1 MQEFKAKAKRTQKM
15 TRDGVVETNQATG
28 EQTRKSQRETDDFSG
43 DTAEN
48 MTGKA
53 LNRADTERQRHKAKK
68 RRRKAR
74 KDAKQAAK
82 AATQPQASRLQFKE
96 EERTDPELAKYV
108 KKSEKAA
115 DRLEA
120 AREKIPKQKR
130 IKAAREFDEATGRA
144 KTRLYFEKTDKPQNG
159 KLHHNPADRPV
170 REIKNYVHGKVSE
183 VEKDNSGVEGAHKSE
198 KVAEK
203 AGGYASRKLKEGYRS
218 HKLKPYREAAK
229 AEAASRKADTNYLYH
244 KTLKENPELA
254 SNPLSRFHQKQQIKR
269 QYAKDLR
276 AAQKAGATAG
286 KTAGA
291 AKNTRKATQ
300 KAGEAT
306 KKTTDF
312 IARHWKGILTVGVF
326 LLLIVMIFTGLSSC
340 AAIIQG
346 GVSSILGT
354 SYTAEDEAIRE
365 VEADYKEL
373 ESGLRE
379 EIADIE
385 TDYPDYDEYQY
396 HLDEIGHNP
405 FALASYLT
413 AKLYDYTREEAQ
425 AEIQALFE
433 KQYTLTLREEIQTR
447 YRTETTT
454 DPETGETTTEE
465 IPYDYYIL
473 HVTLTNRNMETLAGE
488 LLTPEQKEMFDIYME
503 TKGNKP
509 DVFGE
514 DYAAGTPGSGEY
526 TDYEIPPE
534 ALSDERFAAM
544 IEEAEKYLGYPYVW
558 GGSSPSTSFD
568 CSGFVCWVINH
579 SGAGSVGRTTAQGI
593 FNHTTP
599 IAPSEAK
606 PGDIIFFTGT
616 YDSGSAVSHVGIYV
630 GNGMM
635 IHCGNPISYASVNTP
650 YWQSHFYAYGR
661 LP

>member
-1 MQEFKAKAKRTQKM
+1 MQEFKAKAKTTQKM

-28 EQTRKSQRETDDFSG
+28 EQTKKSQRETDDFSG
-43 DTAEN
+43 DTAES

-53 LNRADTERQRHKAKK
+53 LNRAATERQRHKAKK
-68 RRRKAR
+68 RRKKAN
-74 KDAKQAAK
+74 K
-82 AATQPQASRLQFKE
+82 AAQKAQEATGKQTTRLQFKE

-115 DRLEA
+115 DKLEA

-144 KTRLYFEKTDKPQNG
+144 KTRLYFEKTDKPPNG
-159 KLHHNPADRPV
+159 KLHHNPADRPM
-170 REIKNYVHGKVSE
+170 REIKNYVHGKVGE

-198 KVAEK
+198 KVAER
-203 AGGYASRKLKEGYRS
+203 AGSYASRKLKEGYRS
-218 HKLKPYREAAK
+218 HKLKPYRKAAK
-229 AEAASRKADTNYLYH
+229 AEAASQKADTNYLYH

-254 SNPLSRFHQKQQIKR
+254 SNPLSRFHQKQQIKK
-269 QYAKDLR
+269 QYAKELR
-276 AAQKAGATAG
+276 GVGKSAG
-286 KTAGA
+286 KT
-291 AKNTRKATQ
+291 AKNTRKAAQ

-346 GVSSILGT
+346 GVSSIVGT

-373 ESGLRE
+373 ERGLRE

-473 HVTLTNRNMETLAGE
+473 HVTLTNKNIETLAGE

-509 DVFGE
+509 DMFGD
-514 DYAAGTPGSGEY
+514 DYATGTPGSGEY

-544 IEEAEKYLGYPYVW
+544 IAEAEKYLGYPYVW

-568 CSGFVCWVINH
+568 CSGFVCWVINQ
-579 SGAGSVGRTTAQGI
+579 SGVGSVGRTTAQGI

-616 YDSGSAVSHVGIYV
+616 YDSGSAVSHVGIYA

-650 YWQSHFYAYGR
+650 YWQSHFYSYGR

>member
-1 MQEFKAKAKRTQKM
+1 MQEFKAKAKTTQKM
-15 TRDGVVETNQATG
+15 TRDGVVETDKATG
-28 EQTRKSQRETDDFSG
+28 EQTRTSSRETDDFFG

-48 MTGKA
+48 VTGKA
-53 LNRADTERQRHKAKK
+53 FDRAATERQRHKAKK
-68 RRRKAR
+68 RRKKAG
-74 KDAKQAAK
+74 KEAEQAKE
-82 AATQPQASRLQFKE
+82 ATGKQTARLQFTD
-96 EERTDPELAKYV
+96 EERTDPELSKYV

-120 AREKIPKQKR
+120 ARAKIPKQKR
-130 IKAAREFDEATGRA
+130 IKMAREFDEATGRA
-144 KTRLYFEKTDKPQNG
+144 KTRLYFEETDKPPSG
-159 KLHHNPADRPV
+159 KLYHNPADRPIQ
-170 REIKNYVHGKVSE
+170 EIKNFVHGKVGE
-183 VEKDNSGVEGAHKSE
+183 VEKENSGVEGAHKTE
-198 KVAEK
+198 KLAEK
-203 AGGYASRKLKEGYRS
+203 AGGYAKRKLKEGYRS
-218 HKLKPYREAAK
+218 HKLKPYREAEK
-229 AEAASRKADTNYLYH
+229 AQAASMKADTNYLYH

-269 QYAKDLR
+269 QYAKELR
-276 AAQKAGATAG
+276 NAG
-286 KTAGA
+286 KSAGKA
-291 AKNTRKATQ
+291 AKKTGKA
-300 KAGEAT
+300 AGEAT
-306 KKTTDF
+306 KKTADF

-326 LLLIVMIFTGLSSC
+326 LLLIVLIFTGLSSC
-340 AAIIQG
+340 AAMIQG
-346 GVSSILGT
+346 GVTSIVGT

-396 HLDEIGHNP
+396 HLDEIGHDP

-454 DPETGETTTEE
+454 DPDTGETTTEQV
-465 IPYDYYIL
+465 PYDYYIL
-473 HVTLTNRNMETLAGE
+473 HVTLTNKNIETLAGE

-514 DYAAGTPGSGEY
+514 NYATQPGGGQY

-544 IEEAEKYLGYPYVW
+544 IAEAEKYLGYPYVW

-579 SGAGSVGRTTAQGI
+579 SGAGSIGRTTAQGI
-593 FNHTTP
+593 FNYTTP
-599 IAPSEAK
+599 IAPGEAK

-650 YWQSHFYAYGR
+650 YWQSHFYSYGR

>member
-1 MQEFKAKAKRTQKM
+1 MQEFKAKAKMTQKM
-15 TRDGVVETNQATG
+15 TRDGVVETNKATG
-28 EQTRKSQRETDDFSG
+28 EQTRTSQRETDDFSG

-48 MTGKA
+48 VTGKA
-53 LNRADTERQRHKAKK
+53 LNRAATERQRHKAKK
-68 RRRKAR
+68 RRKKAD
-74 KDAKQAAK
+74 KDTRQAAK
-82 AATQPQASRLQFKE
+82 TAEQPQTSRLQFSE
-96 EERTDPELAKYV
+96 AERTDPELAKYV

-115 DRLEA
+115 DKLEA

-144 KTRLYFEKTDKPQNG
+144 KTRLYFEKTDKPPNG

-170 REIKNYVHGKVSE
+170 QEIKNYVHGKVSE

-198 KVAEK
+198 KVAER
-203 AGGYASRKLKEGYRS
+203 AGGYAARKLKEGYRS

-229 AEAASRKADTNYLYH
+229 AEAASQKADTNYLYH

-276 AAQKAGATAG
+276 AAQKAGSTAG

-312 IARHWKGILTVGVF
+312 IARHWKAILTVGVF

-340 AAIIQG
+340 AAVIQG
-346 GVSSILGT
+346 GVTSIVGT
-354 SYTAEDEAIRE
+354 SYTAEDEAIRQ

-473 HVTLTNRNMETLAGE
+473 HVTLTNKNIETLAGE

-509 DVFGE
+509 DVFGD
-514 DYAAGTPGSGEY
+514 DYAAGTPGGGEY

-544 IEEAEKYLGYPYVW
+544 IAEAEKYLGYPYVW

-579 SGAGSVGRTTAQGI
+579 SGVGNVGRTTAQGI
-593 FNHTTP
+593 FNYTTP

>member
-1 MQEFKAKAKRTQKM
+1 MQEFKAKAKTTQKM

-28 EQTRKSQRETDDFSG
+28 EQTRKSQRETEDFSG
-43 DTAEN
+43 DAAEN
-48 MTGKA
+48 VTGKA
-53 LNRADTERQRHKAKK
+53 LNRAAAERQRHKAKK
-68 RRRKAR
+68 RRRKAK

-82 AATQPQASRLQFKE
+82 AAAQPQASRLQFKE

-120 AREKIPKQKR
+120 ARDKIPKQKR
-130 IKAAREFDEATGRA
+130 IKAARKFDEETGRA
-144 KTRLYFEKTDKPQNG
+144 KTRLYFEKSDKPPDR
-159 KLHHNPADRPV
+159 KPHRNPADRPL
-170 REIKNYVHGKVSE
+170 REAKNFVHGKVSE
-183 VEKDNSGVEGAHKSE
+183 VEKDNSGVEGAHKTE
-198 KVAEK
+198 KLAER
-203 AGGYASRKLKEGYRS
+203 AGGYAARKLKEGYRS

-229 AEAASRKADTNYLYH
+229 AEAASKKADTDYLYH

-254 SNPLSRFHQKQQIKR
+254 SNPLSRFYQKQQIKR

-276 AAQKAGATAG
+276 AAQRAGRTAG

-312 IARHWKGILTVGVF
+312 IARHWKAILTVGVF

-340 AAIIQG
+340 AAVIQG
-346 GVSSILGT
+346 GFSSVLGT

-379 EIADIE
+379 EIADVE

-396 HLDEIGHNP
+396 HLDEIGHDP

-465 IPYDYYIL
+465 VPYDYYIL
-473 HVTLTNRNMETLAGE
+473 HVTLTNKNIETLAGE
-488 LLTPEQKEMFDIYME
+488 LLTLEQKELFDVYME

-514 DYAAGTPGSGEY
+514 DYAAGTPGGGQY

-544 IEEAEKYLGYPYVW
+544 IAEAEKYLGYPYVW

-650 YWQSHFYAYGR
+650 YWQSHFYSYGR

>member
-1 MQEFKAKAKRTQKM
+1 MQEFKARAKMTQKM
-15 TRDGVVETNQATG
+15 TRDGVVETNEATG
-28 EQTRKSQRETDDFSG
+28 EQTRTSQRETDDFSG

-48 MTGKA
+48 VTGKA
-53 LNRADTERQRHKAKK
+53 LNRAAAERQRHKAKK
-68 RRRKAR
+68 RRKKAD
-74 KDAKQAAK
+74 K
-82 AATQPQASRLQFKE
+82 ATQKAQEATGKQTTRLQFSE
-96 EERTDPELAKYV
+96 AERTDPELAKYV

-120 AREKIPKQKR
+120 EREKIPKQKR

-144 KTRLYFEKTDKPQNG
+144 KTRLYFEKTDKPPNG

-198 KVAEK
+198 KVAER
-203 AGGYASRKLKEGYRS
+203 AGGYAARKLKEGYRS

-229 AEAASRKADTNYLYH
+229 AEAASQKADTNYLYH

-291 AKNTRKATQ
+291 AKNTRKAAQ

-312 IARHWKGILTVGVF
+312 IARHWKAILTVGVF

-340 AAIIQG
+340 AAVIQG
-346 GVSSILGT
+346 GVTSIVGT
-354 SYTAEDEAIRE
+354 SYTAEDEAIRQ

-413 AKLYDYTREEAQ
+413 AKLYDYTREEAR

-473 HVTLTNRNMETLAGE
+473 HVTLTNKNIETLAGE

-509 DVFGE
+509 DVFGD
-514 DYAAGTPGSGEY
+514 DYAAGTPGGGEY

-544 IEEAEKYLGYPYVW
+544 IAEAEKYLGYPYVW

-579 SGAGSVGRTTAQGI
+579 SGVGNVGRTTAQGI
-593 FNHTTP
+593 FNYTTP

-650 YWQSHFYAYGR
+650 YWQSHFYSYGR

>member
-1 MQEFKAKAKRTQKM
+1 MQEFKAKAKTTQKM

-43 DTAEN
+43 DAAEN

-53 LNRADTERQRHKAKK
+53 LNHAATERRRHKAKK
-68 RRRKAR
+68 RRRKAK

-82 AATQPQASRLQFKE
+82 AAAQPQASRLQFKE

-130 IKAAREFDEATGRA
+130 IKAARKFDEETGRA
-144 KTRLYFEKTDKPQNG
+144 KTRLYFEKTDKPPNG

-170 REIKNYVHGKVSE
+170 REIKNYVHGKVGE

-198 KVAEK
+198 KPAEK

-218 HKLKPYREAAK
+218 HKLKPYRAAAK
-229 AEAASRKADTNYLYH
+229 AEAASQKADTNYLYH

-254 SNPLSRFHQKQQIKR
+254 GNPLSRFHQKQQIKR

-276 AAQKAGATAG
+276 AAQKAGKTAG

-291 AKNTRKATQ
+291 AKNTRKTAQ

-346 GVSSILGT
+346 GVSSIVGT
-354 SYTAEDEAIRE
+354 SYTAEDEAIRQ

-473 HVTLTNRNMETLAGE
+473 HVTLTNKNIETLAGE
-488 LLTPEQKEMFDIYME
+488 LLTPEQKEMFDVYME

-509 DVFGE
+509 DVFGD
-514 DYAAGTPGSGEY
+514 DYATGTPGSGEY

-544 IEEAEKYLGYPYVW
+544 IAEAEKYLGYPYVW

-568 CSGFVCWVINH
+568 CSGFVCWVINQ
-579 SGAGSVGRTTAQGI
+579 SGVGSVGRTTAQGI

-616 YDSGSAVSHVGIYV
+616 YDSGSAVSHVGIYA

-650 YWQSHFYAYGR
+650 YWQSHFYSYGR

>member
-1 MQEFKAKAKRTQKM
+1 MQEFKAKAKTTQKM
-15 TRDGVVETNQATG
+15 TRDGVVETDRATG
-28 EQTRKSQRETDDFSG
+28 EQTRKSNRETDDFSG
-43 DTAEN
+43 NTAGN
-48 MTGKA
+48 VTGEA
-53 LNRADTERQRHKAKK
+53 LDRAAAERQRHKAKK
-68 RRRKAR
+68 RRKKAE
-74 KDAKQAAK
+74 KEAKQAK
-82 AATQPQASRLQFKE
+82 EATGKQTTRLQFSD

-115 DRLEA
+115 DRLEE
-120 AREKIPKQKR
+120 ARAKIPKQKR
-130 IKAAREFDEATGRA
+130 IKMAREFDEATGRA
-144 KTRLYFEKTDKPQNG
+144 KTHLYFEETDKPPNG
-159 KLHHNPADRPV
+159 KLHHNPADRPIQ
-170 REIKNYVHGKVSE
+170 EIKNYVHGKVGE
-183 VEKDNSGVEGAHKSE
+183 VEKENSGVEGAHKTE
-198 KVAEK
+198 KLAEK
-203 AGGYASRKLKEGYRS
+203 AGGYAARKLKEGYRS
-218 HKLKPYREAAK
+218 HKLKPYREAEK
-229 AEAASRKADTNYLYH
+229 AQAASMKADTNYLYR

-276 AAQKAGATAG
+276 NAG
-286 KTAGA
+286 KSAGKA
-291 AKNTRKATQ
+291 AKRTGKA
-300 KAGEAT
+300 AGEAT
-306 KKTTDF
+306 KTATDF
-312 IARHWKGILTVGVF
+312 IARHWKGILTASVF

-340 AAIIQG
+340 AAVLQG
-346 GVSSILGT
+346 GVTSIVGT

-373 ESGLRE
+373 EKDLRE

-396 HLDEIGHNP
+396 HLDEIGHDP

-413 AKLYDYTREEAQ
+413 AKLYDYTRQEAQ

-465 IPYDYYIL
+465 VPYDYYIL
-473 HVTLTNRNMETLAGE
+473 HVTLTNKNIETLAGE

-514 DYAAGTPGSGEY
+514 NYATQPGGGQY

-544 IEEAEKYLGYPYVW
+544 IAEAEKYLGYPYVW

-579 SGAGSVGRTTAQGI
+579 SGAGNVGRTTAQGI
-593 FNHTTP
+593 FNYTTP

-616 YDSGSAVSHVGIYV
+616 YDSGSEVSHVGIYA

-650 YWQSHFYAYGR
+650 YWQQHFYSYGR

>member
-1 MQEFKAKAKRTQKM
+1 M

-28 EQTRKSQRETDDFSG
+28 EQTKKSQRETDDFSG
-43 DTAEN
+43 DTAES

-53 LNRADTERQRHKAKK
+53 LDRAATERQRHKAKK
-68 RRRKAR
+68 RRKKAN
-74 KDAKQAAK
+74 K
-82 AATQPQASRLQFKE
+82 AAQKAQEATGKQTTRLQFKE

-115 DRLEA
+115 DKLEA

-144 KTRLYFEKTDKPQNG
+144 KTRLYFEKTDKPPNG
-159 KLHHNPADRPV
+159 KLHHNPADRPM
-170 REIKNYVHGKVSE
+170 REIKNYVHGKVGE

-198 KVAEK
+198 KVAER

-218 HKLKPYREAAK
+218 HKLKPYRQAAK
-229 AEAASRKADTNYLYH
+229 AEAASQKADTNYLYH

-254 SNPLSRFHQKQQIKR
+254 CNPLSRFHQKQQIKK
-269 QYAKDLR
+269 QYAKELR
-276 AAQKAGATAG
+276 GVGKSAG
-286 KTAGA
+286 KT
-291 AKNTRKATQ
+291 AKNTRKAAQ

-346 GVSSILGT
+346 GVSSIVGT
-354 SYTAEDEAIRE
+354 SYTAEDEAIRQ

-373 ESGLRE
+373 ERGLRE

-473 HVTLTNRNMETLAGE
+473 HVTLTNKNIETLAGE
-488 LLTPEQKEMFDIYME
+488 LLTPEQKEMFDVYME

-509 DVFGE
+509 DVFGD
-514 DYAAGTPGSGEY
+514 DYATGTPGSGEY

-544 IEEAEKYLGYPYVW
+544 IAEAEKYLGYPYVW

-568 CSGFVCWVINH
+568 CSGFVCWVINQ
-579 SGAGSVGRTTAQGI
+579 SGVGSVGRTTAQGI

-599 IAPSEAK
+599 ITPSEAK

-616 YDSGSAVSHVGIYV
+616 YDSGSAVSHVGIYA

-650 YWQSHFYAYGR
+650 YWQSHFYSYGR

>member
-1 MQEFKAKAKRTQKM
+1 MQEFKAKAKTTQKM

-43 DTAEN
+43 DAAEN

-53 LNRADTERQRHKAKK
+53 LNHAATERQRHKAKK
-68 RRRKAR
+68 RRRKAK

-82 AATQPQASRLQFKE
+82 AAAQPQASRLQFKE

-130 IKAAREFDEATGRA
+130 IKAARKFDEETGRA
-144 KTRLYFEKTDKPQNG
+144 KTRLYFEKTDKPPNG

-198 KVAEK
+198 KAAER
-203 AGGYASRKLKEGYRS
+203 ADSYASRKLKEGYRS
-218 HKLKPYREAAK
+218 HKLKPYRAAAK
-229 AEAASRKADTNYLYH
+229 AEAASKKTDTNYLYH

-276 AAQKAGATAG
+276 AAQKAGKTAG

-291 AKNTRKATQ
+291 AKNTRKTAQ

-346 GVSSILGT
+346 GVSSIVGT
-354 SYTAEDEAIRE
+354 SYTAEDEAIRQ

-454 DPETGETTTEE
+454 DPETGETTTKE

-473 HVTLTNRNMETLAGE
+473 HVTLTNKNIEALAGE

-509 DVFGE
+509 DVFGD
-514 DYAAGTPGSGEY
+514 DYATGTPGSGEY

-544 IEEAEKYLGYPYVW
+544 IAEAEKYLGYPYVW

-568 CSGFVCWVINH
+568 CSGFVCWVINQ
-579 SGAGSVGRTTAQGI
+579 SGVGSVGRTTAQGI

-616 YDSGSAVSHVGIYV
+616 YDSGSAVSHVGIYA

-650 YWQSHFYAYGR
+650 YWQSHFYSYGR

>member
-1 MQEFKAKAKRTQKM
+1 MQEFKAKAKTTQKM

-43 DTAEN
+43 DAAEN

-53 LNRADTERQRHKAKK
+53 LNHAATERRRHKAKK
-68 RRRKAR
+68 RRRKAK

-82 AATQPQASRLQFKE
+82 AAAQPQASRLQFKE

-130 IKAAREFDEATGRA
+130 IKAARKFDEETGRA
-144 KTRLYFEKTDKPQNG
+144 KTRLYFEKTDKPPNG

-198 KVAEK
+198 KAAER
-203 AGGYASRKLKEGYRS
+203 ADSYASRKLKEGYRS
-218 HKLKPYREAAK
+218 HKLKPYRAAAK
-229 AEAASRKADTNYLYH
+229 AEAASQKADTNYLYH

-254 SNPLSRFHQKQQIKR
+254 GNPLSRFHQKQQIKR

-276 AAQKAGATAG
+276 AAQKAGKTAG

-291 AKNTRKATQ
+291 AKNTRKTAQ

-346 GVSSILGT
+346 GVSSIVGT
-354 SYTAEDEAIRE
+354 SYTAEDEAIRQ

-385 TDYPDYDEYQY
+385 TGYPDYDEYQY

-465 IPYDYYIL
+465 VPYDYYIL
-473 HVTLTNRNMETLAGE
+473 HVTLTNKNIETLAGE

-514 DYAAGTPGSGEY
+514 DYATGTPGSGEY

-544 IEEAEKYLGYPYVW
+544 IAEAEKYLGYPYVW

-593 FNHTTP
+593 WGYTTP

-616 YDSGSAVSHVGIYV
+616 YDSGSAVSHVGIYA

-650 YWQSHFYAYGR
+650 YWQSHFYSYGR

>member
-1 MQEFKAKAKRTQKM
+1 MQEFKAKAKTTQKM
-15 TRDGVVETNQATG
+15 TRDGVVETNKATG
-28 EQTRKSQRETDDFSG
+28 EQTRTSNRETDDFSG

-48 MTGKA
+48 VTGKA
-53 LNRADTERQRHKAKK
+53 FDRAATERQRHKAKK
-68 RRRKAR
+68 RRKKAE
-74 KDAKQAAK
+74 KEAKQAK
-82 AATQPQASRLQFKE
+82 EATGKQTARLQFTD
-96 EERTDPELAKYV
+96 EERTDPELSKYV

-120 AREKIPKQKR
+120 ARAKIPKQKR
-130 IKAAREFDEATGRA
+130 IKMAREFDEATGRA
-144 KTRLYFEKTDKPQNG
+144 KTRLYFEETDKPPSG
-159 KLHHNPADRPV
+159 KLYHNPADRPIQ
-170 REIKNYVHGKVSE
+170 EIKNFVHGKVGE
-183 VEKDNSGVEGAHKSE
+183 VEKENSGVEGAHKTE
-198 KVAEK
+198 KLAEK

-218 HKLKPYREAAK
+218 HKLKPYREAEK
-229 AEAASRKADTNYLYH
+229 AQAASMKADTNYLYH

-276 AAQKAGATAG
+276 NAG
-286 KTAGA
+286 KSAGKA
-291 AKNTRKATQ
+291 ARKTGKA
-300 KAGEAT
+300 AGEAT

-312 IARHWKGILTVGVF
+312 IARHWKGILTACVF
-326 LLLIVMIFTGLSSC
+326 LLLIVLIFTGLSSC
-340 AAIIQG
+340 AAMIQG
-346 GVSSILGT
+346 GVTSIVGT

-396 HLDEIGHNP
+396 HLDEIGHDP

-413 AKLYDYTREEAQ
+413 AKLYDYTRQEAQ
-425 AEIQALFE
+425 AELRALFE

-454 DPETGETTTEE
+454 DPDTGETTTEQV
-465 IPYDYYIL
+465 PYDYYIL
-473 HVTLTNRNMETLAGE
+473 HVTLTNKNIETLAGE

-514 DYAAGTPGSGEY
+514 NYATQPGGGQY

-544 IEEAEKYLGYPYVW
+544 IAEAEKYLGYPYVW

-579 SGAGSVGRTTAQGI
+579 SGAGSIGRTTAQGI
-593 FNHTTP
+593 FNYTTP

-650 YWQSHFYAYGR
+650 YWQQHFYAYGR

>member
-1 MQEFKAKAKRTQKM
+1 MQEFKAKAKTTQKM

-43 DTAEN
+43 DAAEN

-53 LNRADTERQRHKAKK
+53 LNRAATERQRHKAKK
-68 RRRKAR
+68 RRRKAK

-82 AATQPQASRLQFKE
+82 AAAQPQASRLQFKE
-96 EERTDPELAKYV
+96 EERTAPELAKYV

-130 IKAAREFDEATGRA
+130 IKAARKFDEETGRA
-144 KTRLYFEKTDKPQNG
+144 KTRLYFEKTDKPPNG

-170 REIKNYVHGKVSE
+170 REIKNYVHGKVGE

-198 KVAEK
+198 KLAER

-229 AEAASRKADTNYLYH
+229 AEAASKKADTNYLYH

-276 AAQKAGATAG
+276 AAQKAGKTAG

-291 AKNTRKATQ
+291 AKNARKAAG

-346 GVSSILGT
+346 GVSSVLGT

-396 HLDEIGHNP
+396 HLDEIGHDP

-433 KQYTLTLREEIQTR
+433 KQYALALREEIQTR

-473 HVTLTNRNMETLAGE
+473 HVTLTNKNIKTLAEE
-488 LLTPEQKEMFDIYME
+488 LLTPEQKEMFDVYME

-509 DVFGE
+509 DVFGD
-514 DYAAGTPGSGEY
+514 DYATGTPGSGEY

-544 IEEAEKYLGYPYVW
+544 IAEAEKYLGYPYVW

-568 CSGFVCWVINH
+568 CSGFVCWVINQ
-579 SGAGSVGRTTAQGI
+579 SGVGSVGRTTAQGI
-593 FNHTTP
+593 FNYTTP
-599 IAPSEAK
+599 IAPGEAK

-616 YDSGSAVSHVGIYV
+616 YDSGSAVSHVGIYA

-650 YWQSHFYAYGR
+650 YWQSHFYSYGR

>member
-1 MQEFKAKAKRTQKM
+1 MQEFKAKAKMTQKM
-15 TRDGVVETNQATG
+15 TRDGVVETNEATG
-28 EQTRKSQRETDDFSG
+28 EQTRTSQRETDDFSG

-48 MTGKA
+48 VTGKA
-53 LNRADTERQRHKAKK
+53 LNRAAAERQRHKAKK
-68 RRRKAR
+68 RQRK
-74 KDAKQAAK
+74 AAK
-82 AATQPQASRLQFKE
+82 AVKKAKEATWKQTTRLQFSE
-96 EERTDPELAKYV
+96 AERTDPKLAKYV

-120 AREKIPKQKR
+120 ARDKIPKQKR

-144 KTRLYFEKTDKPQNG
+144 KTRLYFEKTDKPPNG

-198 KVAEK
+198 KVAER
-203 AGGYASRKLKEGYRS
+203 AGGYAARKLKEGYRS

-229 AEAASRKADTNYLYH
+229 AEAASQKADTNYLYH

-276 AAQKAGATAG
+276 AAQKAGTTAG

-312 IARHWKGILTVGVF
+312 IARHWKAILTVGVF

-340 AAIIQG
+340 TAVIQG
-346 GVSSILGT
+346 GVTSIVGT
-354 SYTAEDEAIRE
+354 SYTAEDEAIRQ

-413 AKLYDYTREEAQ
+413 AKLYDYTREEAR

-473 HVTLTNRNMETLAGE
+473 HITLTNRNIETLAGE
-488 LLTPEQKEMFDIYME
+488 LLTPKQKEMFDIYME

-509 DVFGE
+509 DVFGD
-514 DYAAGTPGSGEY
+514 DYATGTPGGGEY

-579 SGAGSVGRTTAQGI
+579 SSVGNVGRTTAQGI
-593 FNHTTP
+593 FNYTTP

-650 YWQSHFYAYGR
+650 YWQSHFYSYGR

>member
-1 MQEFKAKAKRTQKM
+1 MQEFKAKAKTTQKM
-15 TRDGVVETNQATG
+15 TRDGVVETNKATG
-28 EQTRKSQRETDDFSG
+28 EQTRISNRETDDFSG

-48 MTGKA
+48 VTGKA
-53 LNRADTERQRHKAKK
+53 FDRAATERQRHKAKK
-68 RRRKAR
+68 RRKKAE
-74 KDAKQAAK
+74 KEAKQAK
-82 AATQPQASRLQFKE
+82 EATGKQTARLQFTD
-96 EERTDPELAKYV
+96 EERTDPELSKYV

-120 AREKIPKQKR
+120 ARAKIPKQKR
-130 IKAAREFDEATGRA
+130 IKMAREFDEATGRA
-144 KTRLYFEKTDKPQNG
+144 KTRLYFEETDKPPSG
-159 KLHHNPADRPV
+159 KLYHNPADRPIQ
-170 REIKNYVHGKVSE
+170 EIKNFVHGKVGE
-183 VEKDNSGVEGAHKSE
+183 VEKENSGVEGAHKTE
-198 KVAEK
+198 KLAEK
-203 AGGYASRKLKEGYRS
+203 AGGYARRKLKEGYRS
-218 HKLKPYREAAK
+218 HKLKPYREAEK
-229 AEAASRKADTNYLYH
+229 AQAASMKADTNYLYH

-276 AAQKAGATAG
+276 NAG
-286 KTAGA
+286 KSAGKA
-291 AKNTRKATQ
+291 AKKTGKA
-300 KAGEAT
+300 AGEAT
-306 KKTTDF
+306 KKTADF
-312 IARHWKGILTVGVF
+312 IARHWKGILTACVF
-326 LLLIVMIFTGLSSC
+326 LLLIVLIFTGLSSC
-340 AAIIQG
+340 AAMIQG
-346 GVSSILGT
+346 GVTSILGT

-373 ESGLRE
+373 ERGLRE

-396 HLDEIGHNP
+396 HLDEIGHDP

-413 AKLYDYTREEAQ
+413 AKLYDYTRQEAQ
-425 AEIQALFE
+425 AELRALYE

-454 DPETGETTTEE
+454 DPDTGETTTEQV
-465 IPYDYYIL
+465 PYDYYIL
-473 HVTLTNRNMETLAGE
+473 HVTLTNKNIETLAGE

-514 DYAAGTPGSGEY
+514 NYATQPGGGQY

-544 IEEAEKYLGYPYVW
+544 IAEAEKYLGYPYVW

-579 SGAGSVGRTTAQGI
+579 SGAGSIGRTTAQGI
-593 FNHTTP
+593 FNYTTP

-650 YWQSHFYAYGR
+650 YWQQHFYAYGR

>member
-1 MQEFKAKAKRTQKM
+1 MQEFKAKAKTTQKM

-43 DTAEN
+43 DAAEN

-53 LNRADTERQRHKAKK
+53 LNRAATERQRHKAKK
-68 RRRKAR
+68 RRRKAK

-82 AATQPQASRLQFKE
+82 AAAQPQASRLQFKE

-115 DRLEA
+115 DQLEA

-130 IKAAREFDEATGRA
+130 IKAARKFDEETGRA
-144 KTRLYFEKTDKPQNG
+144 KTRLYFEKTDKPPNG
-159 KLHHNPADRPV
+159 KLHHNPADRPM
-170 REIKNYVHGKVSE
+170 REIKNYVHGKVGE

-198 KVAEK
+198 KVAER

-218 HKLKPYREAAK
+218 HKLKPYRQAAK
-229 AEAASRKADTNYLYH
+229 AEAASQKADTNYLYH

-254 SNPLSRFHQKQQIKR
+254 SNPLSRFHQKQQIKK
-269 QYAKDLR
+269 QYAKELR
-276 AAQKAGATAG
+276 GVGKSAG
-286 KTAGA
+286 KT
-291 AKNTRKATQ
+291 AKNTRKAAQ

-312 IARHWKGILTVGVF
+312 IARHWKAILTVGVF

-346 GVSSILGT
+346 GVSSIVGT

-433 KQYTLTLREEIQTR
+433 KQYTLALREEIQTR

-473 HVTLTNRNMETLAGE
+473 HVTLTNKNIEALAGE

-509 DVFGE
+509 DIFGD

-544 IEEAEKYLGYPYVW
+544 IAEAEKYLGYPYVW

-579 SGAGSVGRTTAQGI
+579 SGVGSVGRTTAQGI

-599 IAPSEAK
+599 ITPSEAK

-616 YDSGSAVSHVGIYV
+616 YDSGSAVSHVGIYA

-650 YWQSHFYAYGR
+650 YWQSHFYSYGR